1 MNSSKVYWADVV
13 FSRLRTEERIYVNS
27 VTTDSDVW
35 TATMTQTLS
44 RSMKL
49 EDCVMALVY
58 ECEINNR
65 ELVDVIEEALVSRRE
80 HYKRISK

>member
-1 MNSSKVYWADVV
+1 MKKRLVV
-13 FSRLRTEERIYVNS
+13 WYAVVIGAVGTMLHYG

-80 HYKRISK
+80 HYERISK